1 MLEQVAR
8 TWAERAQAE
17 LGAAQRFKE
26 LFERMQRVPGS
37 TVPAVILHRVEKAE
51 QDEDRHAFLCAK
63 MARKFGHETGFSLP
77 QGRSRIAKIGWDNL
91 DERDT
96 LLLDVT
102 MMGCI
107 TESLNASLLNSI
119 YLNSSGTEAG
129 KLIHT
134 ILKDEVQHAQ
144 IGWAYLAE
152 ECKTRDC
159 SVVSKHLVKMV
170 EYSLSDEFF
179 LPAVNPIDENTYP
192 YGVLSQKDR
201 FIQFKTTLE
210 EVVCGGFEHFG
221 IDASPLRDWIENR
234 LQEST
239 V

>member
-26 LFERMQRVPGS
+26 LFDRMQGVSGY
-37 TVPAVILHRVEKAE
+37 TVPDVILHRVEKAE
-51 QDEDRHAFLCAK
+51 QDEDLHAFLCAK

-77 QGRSRIAKIGWDNL
+77 QGRSRIAQRGWGNL
-91 DERDT
+91 HERDR

-102 MMGCI
+102 IMGCI

-119 YLNSSGTEAG
+119 YLNAGGTEAG
-129 KLIHT
+129 KLIHQ

-152 ECKTRDC
+152 ECKARDC
-159 SVVSKHLVKMV
+159 SVVSEYLVEMV

-179 LPAVNPIDENTYP
+179 LPMVNPIDENTYP

-201 FIQFKTTLE
+201 SIQFKTTLE
-210 EVVCGGFEHFG
+210 EVVCSGFEHFS
-221 IDASPLRDWIENR
+221 IDASPLRDWIEHR
-234 LQEST
+234 FEESM

>member
-26 LFERMQRVPGS
+26 LSERMQQVSGY
-37 TVPAVILHRVEKAE
+37 TVPTVILRRVEKAE

-77 QGRSRIAKIGWDNL
+77 QGRKRGVQMGWGNL
-91 DERDT
+91 GERDK

-119 YLNSSGTEAG
+119 YSNAGGTEAG
-129 KLIHT
+129 KLIHQ

-144 IGWAYLAE
+144 IGWSYLAE
-152 ECKTRDC
+152 ECKARDC
-159 SVVSKHLVKMV
+159 SVVSKHLVEMV
-170 EYSLSDEFF
+170 EYSLNEGFF
-179 LPAVNPIDENTYP
+179 LPMVNPIEENTYP
-192 YGVLSQKDR
+192 YGVMSEKDR
-201 FIQFKTTLE
+201 VGQFKTTLE
-210 EVVCGGFEHFG
+210 EVVCTGFEHFG
-221 IDASPLRDWIENR
+221 IDASPLRDWIENIF
-234 LQEST
+234 EA
-239 V
+239 